1 MGPELGIAAAG
12 GFGGKAADVTSIG
25 TKAPGVASI
34 DAVVSRWR
42 PKGSLWSNAG
52 AGAAPGDEDA
62 PFYHF
67 VYHDGILEGL
77 DDRVKINLMELI
89 RESIADGK
97 IQYMLSAI
105 DSDLPLGDNERK
117 IFFSDEEIIL
127 SLHDAGDDGRLF
139 KMPPF

>member
-1 MGPELGIAAAG
+1 M
-12 GFGGKAADVTSIG
+12 
-25 TKAPGVASI
+25 
-34 DAVVSRWR
+34 
-42 PKGSLWSNAG
+42 
-52 AGAAPGDEDA
+52 
-62 PFYHF
+62 
-67 VYHDGILEGL
+67 
-77 DDRVKINLMELI
+77 KINLMELI